1 MPLTR
6 DQEKTKYTQYIHI
19 IRQSHFTKRSTC

>member
-6 DQEKTKYTQYIHI
+6 DQEKKKLNTYGAIQ
-19 IRQSHFTKRSTC
+19 IRLLLLLLL

>member
-19 IRQSHFTKRSTC
+19 IRQNI

>member
-6 DQEKTKYTQYIHI
+6 DQEKKNTSSTYT
-19 IRQSHFTKRSTC
+19 